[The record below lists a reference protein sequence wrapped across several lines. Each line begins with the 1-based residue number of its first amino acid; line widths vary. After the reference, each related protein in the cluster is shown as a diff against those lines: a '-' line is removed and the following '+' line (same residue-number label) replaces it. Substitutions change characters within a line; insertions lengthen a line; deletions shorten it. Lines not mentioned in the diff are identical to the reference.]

1 MNNGKNHHYLSS
13 FLFTPRYFSDSPDAA
28 KPTPGGCGVACLS
41 KGEVRLFSKRI
52 YPEFKYLM
60 NKHFM
65 NKHWLLALLLPAALL
80 TSCHNHDSHADE
92 HDGEK
97 HEEKADKHNDNDII
111 LEPEE
116 AKAAG
121 VATERV
127 SPSAFSEVITVSGQI
142 MPAAGGETTITATM
156 AGIVKYAGKA
166 VTEGEAVGNGQ
177 GLFVVSAQ
185 QMANGNPAA
194 AAAAELRAAKQEY
207 ERAKA
212 LANDRLIS
220 ARELEAA
227 RQRYE
232 TATATAESLGGSN
245 QSRMVASN
253 MNGYV
258 KEVLVRPGDYVSAGQ
273 PLATV
278 AQSRRLQLR
287 AEVPE
292 RHYAMLPN
300 ITGANFRFSSGNDNN
315 VYALSSLNGQLVSR
329 GKSAET
335 GDFFVPVIFE
345 FNNVGHLVSGT
356 FVEVYLL
363 GRERQGVIS
372 IPVTSLTEEQGVY
385 YVYLRTSDHSY
396 RKAEVKLGGN
406 NGQRVEILSGLKAG
420 EEVVTRGAIQVKL
433 AASSGAI
440 PEGHNHEH

>member
-1 MNNGKNHHYLSS
+1 
-13 FLFTPRYFSDSPDAA
+13 
-28 KPTPGGCGVACLS
+28 
-41 KGEVRLFSKRI
+41 
-52 YPEFKYLM
+52 M

-142 MPAAGGETTITATM
+142 LPAAGGETTITATM

-177 GLFVVSAQ
+177 GLFIVSAQ

-245 QSRMVASN
+245 QSRVVASN

-356 FVEVYLL
+356 FVEIYLL

-396 RKAEVKLGGN
+396 RKAEVKTGGN

-420 EEVVTRGAIQVKL
+420 EEVVTRGAIHVKL